1 MYDVSSKV
9 ALVTGGASG
18 IGAETA
24 RLLAAKGAAVAVAD
38 INANTGVANAEG
50 IKAAGGEAIHLPL
63 DVSSVSSW
71 EETMVAI
78 QEHFGG
84 LHVLVNGAGIE
95 LVRKIEDTSLADFR
109 KVMAVN
115 LDGVFL
121 GIKYAIPA
129 MRDTQQSMGGGSII
143 NISSVAG
150 IQGHMRQIAYAGS
163 KGGVR
168 LMTKAAAAE
177 AAQYGYNVRINSV
190 HPGTIETPMV
200 QGMIAHRNEEG
211 QKAALEKIRQMHPIG
226 RLGQPI
232 DIANAILFLA
242 SDASSFM
249 TGSEVVVDGGMTAT
263 G

>member
-38 INANTGVANAEG
+38 IDVNAGVANAED

-63 DVSSVSSW
+63 DVSSESSW
-71 EETMVAI
+71 EKTMAAV
-78 QEHFGG
+78 QEHFDG

-121 GIKYAIPA
+121 GIKFAIPA
-129 MRDTQQSMGGGSII
+129 MRDTQQSM
-143 NISSVAG
+143 
-150 IQGHMRQIAYAGS
+150 
-163 KGGVR
+163 
-168 LMTKAAAAE
+168 AAAAE
-177 AAQYGYNVRINSV
+177 AAQYG
-190 HPGTIETPMV
+190 
-200 QGMIAHRNEEG
+200 
-211 QKAALEKIRQMHPIG
+211 
-226 RLGQPI
+226 
-232 DIANAILFLA
+232 
-242 SDASSFM
+242 
-249 TGSEVVVDGGMTAT
+249 
-263 G
+263 